1 MGFQVRDENSTEV
14 MPGKVT
20 VDMNPVGQRV
30 GPWGSCQGGQARGSH
45 QLGSPGQGIG
55 SHVWDTPEQDS
66 HQQWKFRT
74 MVPNGD
80 QGWRSWGAT
89 CDPEWGGAIISFP
102 RGRVSST
109 QG

>member
-45 QLGSPGQGIG
+45 QLGSPGQGIWEPCLG
-55 SHVWDTPEQDS
+55 HPGAGFSPAVEVQD
-66 HQQWKFRT
+66 
-74 MVPNGD
+74 NGP
-80 QGWRSWGAT
+80 QRRSGLEVVG
-89 CDPEWGGAIISFP
+89 CHL
-102 RGRVSST
+102 
-109 QG
+109 